1 MNEGRDDMA
10 SMRQKIGVI
19 GVGAVGSAS
28 LLSTVLRG
36 VAREIVVVNRE
47 PKRAVGVVA
56 DVQYGAALS
65 PAVDIRAGDYP
76 DLDGA
81 TLVMIAAGTNEKA
94 GGATDRADPNG
105 RLRLLEANARVYEQI
120 LPRLASAAPD
130 AVILVLTDPPDPLA
144 DVVRTFGF
152 AHVLSSGTLLDSL
165 RFRFHLARH
174 LNVDAA
180 SVEANVLGEHGTSET
195 FVWSSASISGVP
207 VLDALKLSGESSE
220 TFCRQIE
227 HDVRFANIE
236 IIEGNQASQFG
247 IGMVAARIAQAVLR
261 DERIVVPIGSYNADY
276 GVTFSMPSV
285 LGRTG
290 VEQILEPSMS
300 ADERSALLLSADRLR
315 DALASLP
322 QNTHA

>member
-1 MNEGRDDMA
+1 MA

-47 PKRAVGVVA
+47 PKRARGVVA

-94 GGATDRADPNG
+94 GGATDRAAPNG

-144 DVVRTFGF
+144 DFVRTFGLK
-152 AHVLSSGTLLDSL
+152 HVLSSGTFLDSL

-174 LNVDAA
+174 LKVDPV
-180 SVEANVLGEHGTSET
+180 SVEAHVLGEHGTSEV
-195 FVWSSASISGVP
+195 FLWSSARVAGVP
-207 VLDALKLSGESSE
+207 VFDALQHTDGSRAELQRSV
-220 TFCRQIE
+220 E
-227 HDVRFANIE
+227 HEVRYANIA
-236 IIEGNQASQFG
+236 IIEGNQASKFG
-247 IGMVAARIAQAVLR
+247 IGIASARIAEVVLR
-261 DERIVVPIGSYNADY
+261 DERAVIPIGSYNPEY
-276 GVTFSMPSV
+276 GVTLSMPSA
-285 LGRTG
+285 LARAG
-290 VEQILEPSMS
+290 VVQILEPEMS
-300 ADERSALLLSADRLR
+300 AE
-315 DALASLP
+315 
-322 QNTHA
+322 

>member
-1 MNEGRDDMA
+1 M
-10 SMRQKIGVI
+10 
-19 GVGAVGSAS
+19 
-28 LLSTVLRG
+28 
-36 VAREIVVVNRE
+36 
-47 PKRAVGVVA
+47 
-56 DVQYGAALS
+56 
-65 PAVDIRAGDYP
+65 DIRAGDYS
-76 DLDGA
+76 DLNGA
-81 TLVMIAAGTNEKA
+81 ALVMIAAGTNEKA
-94 GGATDRADPNG
+94 GGATDRTDPTG

-144 DVVRTFGF
+144 DFVRTFGF

-180 SVEANVLGEHGTSET
+180 SVLANVLGEHGTSET

-207 VLDALKLSGESSE
+207 VLDLLKLSSESRQS
-220 TFCRQIE
+220 FCRQIE

-261 DERIVVPIGSYNADY
+261 DERIVVPIGSYNAHY

-315 DALASLP
+315 NALASLP
-322 QNTHA
+322 QHTLA

>member
-1 MNEGRDDMA
+1 MI

-36 VAREIVVVNRE
+36 VAREIVVVNRD
-47 PKRAVGVVA
+47 PKRARSVVA
-56 DVQYGAALS
+56 DMQYGAALS
-65 PAVDIRAGDYP
+65 PAVDLRAGDYS
-76 DLDGA
+76 DLRDA
-81 TLVMIAAGTNEKA
+81 ALVMIAAGTNEKA
-94 GGATDRADPNG
+94 GGATDRADPTG
-105 RLRLLEANARVYEQI
+105 RLRLLEANARVYQQI
-120 LPRLASAAPD
+120 LPKLASAAPE

-144 DVVRTFGF
+144 NLVWNFGF

-165 RFRFHLARH
+165 RFRFHLARR

-180 SVEANVLGEHGTSET
+180 SVDANVLGEHGTSET

-207 VLDALKLSGESSE
+207 VLEQLRLSGESRE
-220 TFCRQIE
+220 TWCRQIE

-236 IIEGNQASQFG
+236 IIEGNLASQFG

-300 ADERSALLLSADRLR
+300 EDERRALLFSADRLR
-315 DALASLP
+315 TALAGLP

>member
-1 MNEGRDDMA
+1 MA

-36 VAREIVVVNRE
+36 DAREIVVVNRD
-47 PKRAVGVVA
+47 PKRARGVVA
-56 DVQYGAALS
+56 DMQYGAALS
-65 PAVDIRAGDYP
+65 AAVDLRAGDYS

-94 GGATDRADPNG
+94 GGATDRSDPTG
-105 RLRLLEANARVYEQI
+105 RLRLLQSNARVYQEI
-120 LPRLASAAPD
+120 LPRLASAAPH

-144 DVVRTFGF
+144 DLVRTFGF
-152 AHVLSSGTLLDSL
+152 AHVLSSGTWLDSL

-180 SVEANVLGEHGTSET
+180 SVQANVLGEHGTSQT

-207 VLDALKLSGESSE
+207 VLETLKLSREGRE
-220 TFCRQIE
+220 TFRRQVE
-227 HDVRFANIE
+227 HDVRFANID

-261 DERIVVPIGSYNADY
+261 DERVVVPIGSYNDDY

-285 LGRTG
+285 LGQTG
-290 VEQILEPSMS
+290 VVQILEPSMS
-300 ADERSALLLSADRLR
+300 TDERGALRLSADRLR
-315 DALASLP
+315 KALASLP

>member
-1 MNEGRDDMA
+1 MY
-10 SMRQKIGVI
+10 Q
-19 GVGAVGSAS
+19 
-28 LLSTVLRG
+28 
-36 VAREIVVVNRE
+36 
-47 PKRAVGVVA
+47 
-56 DVQYGAALS
+56 
-65 PAVDIRAGDYP
+65 
-76 DLDGA
+76 
-81 TLVMIAAGTNEKA
+81 
-94 GGATDRADPNG
+94 
-105 RLRLLEANARVYEQI
+105 QI

-207 VLDALKLSGESSE
+207 VLDALKLSGESRE

-261 DERIVVPIGSYNADY
+261 DERISRSDR
-276 GVTFSMPSV
+276 V
-285 LGRTG
+285 LQRRLWRH
-290 VEQILEPSMS
+290 VLD
-300 ADERSALLLSADRLR
+300 AERAGADRGR
-315 DALASLP
+315 ADPRTIDVRGRATRAAVQRGQTAKCVGKP
-322 QNTHA
+322 PAEHARMTS

>member
-1 MNEGRDDMA
+1 MSHSAPCSPLRRKKWIASTPLFGRRATWSWCNADGIALQHRGNETTAEQFKYWGTWTG
-10 SMRQKIGVI
+10 GVWSE
-19 GVGAVGSAS
+19 GVEG
-28 LLSTVLRG
+28 
-36 VAREIVVVNRE
+36 
-47 PKRAVGVVA
+47 
-56 DVQYGAALS
+56 
-65 PAVDIRAGDYP
+65 
-76 DLDGA
+76 
-81 TLVMIAAGTNEKA
+81 
-94 GGATDRADPNG
+94 
-105 RLRLLEANARVYEQI
+105 
-120 LPRLASAAPD
+120 
-130 AVILVLTDPPDPLA
+130 
-144 DVVRTFGF
+144 
-152 AHVLSSGTLLDSL
+152 GTLLDSL

-195 FVWSSASISGVP
+195 FVWSSASMSGVP
-207 VLDALKLSGESSE
+207 VLDALKLSGESRK

-300 ADERSALLLSADRLR
+300 ADERTALLLSAARLR

-322 QNTHA
+322 QHTHA